1 MSASEVSRH
10 AARGR
15 RWPTVEKR
23 RIVELTL
30 REGASISEIAL
41 AHGIHATS
49 LSHWRSLYR
58 AGKLTGESPR
68 KHASGSATS
77 AKFLPVTITAEG
89 EHIARSPRASARST
103 VTTPT
108 RESSTVY
115 LSLPSGAT
123 VRFEVGALDVAFVRV
138 LLAELRT

>member
-1 MSASEVSRH
+1 MSVSEASRH

-30 REGASISEIAL
+30 RKGASISEIAL
-41 AHGIHATS
+41 AHGIHAMS

-58 AGKLTGESPR
+58 AGKLTGESPQ
-68 KHASGSATS
+68 KHACGSVTS
-77 AKFLPVTITAEG
+77 ANFLPVTIAAEP
-89 EHIARSPRASARST
+89 ERNTRSPRST
-103 VTTPT
+103 VSSTVSMQM
-108 RESSTVY
+108 RERNTVY

-123 VRFEVGALDVAFVRV
+123 IRFETDALDVAFVRA
-138 LLAELRT
+138 LLAELLA

>member
-1 MSASEVSRH
+1 MSASQAPRH
-10 AARGR
+10 PGLGR

-41 AHGIHATS
+41 AHGIHPTS

-58 AGKLTGESPR
+58 AEKLTGESPR
-68 KHASGSATS
+68 KHARGSATS
-77 AKFLPVTITAEG
+77 AKFLPVTIAAEQ
-89 EHIARSPRASARST
+89 EQNTRLSRATVSST
-103 VTTPT
+103 VSMQM

-123 VRFEVGALDVAFVRV
+123 VRFETGALDFAFVRA

>member
-1 MSASEVSRH
+1 MSASEESRH

-15 RWPTVEKR
+15 RWPTIEKR
-23 RIVELTL
+23 RIVELSL

-41 AHGIHATS
+41 THGIHATS

-68 KHASGSATS
+68 KHTCATS
-77 AKFLPVTITAEG
+77 AKFLPVTITAERD
-89 EHIARSPRASARST
+89 HIARSPRALARSS
-103 VTTPT
+103 VTTPM

-123 VRFEVGALDVAFVRV
+123 VRFEVGVLDAAFVRA